1 MHLER
6 TMLFPGQFPGQHRS
20 AGALVTQINRHG
32 IHARPARNTTLIS
45 LAADLPAAVL
55 ADLVGM
61 NPQTA
66 VKWSRLSQSDWTS
79 YLRSR
84 T

>member
-1 MHLER
+1 VEWQMGPHI
-6 TMLFPGQFPGQHRS
+6 
-20 AGALVTQINRHG
+20 A
-32 IHARPARNTTLIS
+32 TTLIS

-55 ADLVGM
+55 ADLIGM

-79 YLRSR
+79 YLNAR